1 MASGTAKYKYDT
13 DNGNFFY
20 ARTDNSP
27 ALANIRGTVPTGA
40 ITESITFKVSRTS
53 KELGYT
59 PRHVTLYLDVPNT
72 SVDCLINPKTVI
84 KKVVVLKPSTVI
96 TPGEPVTVNGRKW
109 ITGSIT
115 EEQMR

>member
-1 MASGTAKYKYDT
+1 MASGTAKYKYET

-27 ALANIRGTVPTGA
+27 ALAYIRGTVPTGA

-84 KKVVVLKPSTVI
+84 KITTFLYRLKLIIVDCNLSLHKNLFI
-96 TPGEPVTVNGRKW
+96 FSQLY
-109 ITGSIT
+109 IL
-115 EEQMR
+115 